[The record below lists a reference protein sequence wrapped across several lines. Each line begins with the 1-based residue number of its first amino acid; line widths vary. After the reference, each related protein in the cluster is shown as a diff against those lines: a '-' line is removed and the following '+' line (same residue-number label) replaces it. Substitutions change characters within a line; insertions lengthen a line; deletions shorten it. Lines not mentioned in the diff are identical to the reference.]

1 VPTSDIAIRLLV
13 HRLSGSNPISPED
26 IQKLSDL
33 AGPPRRFERGQVL
46 VEQGDHQAQ
55 IWSIADGW
63 ALRQKFLSD
72 GRRQIVSIM
81 LPGELSEKG
90 PQMPS
95 GASET
100 VAAASTVSAISI
112 DREALTALTSRSPT
126 LLSALFYEELTRHAI
141 TREWVLLHGRRNA
154 RERMAYFLYE
164 TSARLLAMGLIR
176 GYDFECPLTQEDV
189 ADLLGL
195 SSVHLN
201 RTLQSLRQRGLV
213 IWEGNHIQLEHPGS
227 LARLAHFN
235 PEFIRIA
242 EEFAA
247 RAELATSS

>member
-1 VPTSDIAIRLLV
+1 LSTNDAIRFLV
-13 HRLSGSNPISPED
+13 HRLSGGNPIPPKD
-26 IQKLSDL
+26 IQKLSAL
-33 AGPPRRFERGQVL
+33 AGPPKRFERGQVL
-46 VEQGDHQAQ
+46 VEQGDHQAKV
-55 IWSIADGW
+55 WLIAEGW

-90 PQMPS
+90 PSMPF
-95 GASET
+95 GAPDT
-100 VAAASTVSAISI
+100 VAAASTVTAIVF
-112 DREALTALTSRSPT
+112 DREALTDLTSRSPT
-126 LLSALFYEELTRHAI
+126 LLFSFFYEELTRHAI
-141 TREWVLLHGRRNA
+141 TREWVLLHGRRSA
-154 RERMAYFLYE
+154 SERMAYFLYE
-164 TSARLLAMGLIR
+164 TSARLRAMGLIQ
-176 GYDFECPLTQEDV
+176 GYNFDCPLTQEDV

-201 RTLQSLRQRGLV
+201 RTLQSLRRRGLV
-213 IWEGNHIQLEHPGS
+213 IWEGTHIKLKHPDS

-247 RAELATSS
+247 RAEISTSS

>member
-1 VPTSDIAIRLLV
+1 LDGARPSSHKAIT
-13 HRLSGSNPISPED
+13 
-26 IQKLSDL
+26 K
-33 AGPPRRFERGQVL
+33 
-46 VEQGDHQAQ
+46 Q
-55 IWSIADGW
+55 IWLIADGW

-90 PQMPS
+90 PPMPF
-95 GASET
+95 GAPDT
-100 VAAASTVSAISI
+100 VAAASTVIAISI
-112 DREALTALTSRSPT
+112 DREALTALLRRSPA
-126 LLSALFYEELTRHAI
+126 LLFALFDEELTHHAI
-141 TREWVLLHGRRNA
+141 TREWVLLHGRRKA
-154 RERMAYFLYE
+154 SERLAYFLFE
-164 TSARLLAMGLIR
+164 TAARLRAMGLIR
-176 GYDFECPLTQEDV
+176 DHHFECPLTQEDV

-201 RTLQSLRQRGLV
+201 RTLQALRQRGLV
-213 IWEGNHIQLEHPGS
+213 IWDGIHVKLLRPDV

-247 RAELATSS
+247 RTEMSTST